1 MYGSLKCQSEIHE
14 VRLVPQSGFLKKIHR
29 KSPDRISGNIAILPD
44 EKRDRKIVRG
54 GSVLVVAHAAGGHA
68 THATHAAGGHSAL
81 RSCRSLGRCDYI
93 VNA

>member
-1 MYGSLKCQSEIHE
+1 
-14 VRLVPQSGFLKKIHR
+14 
-29 KSPDRISGNIAILPD
+29 
-44 EKRDRKIVRG
+44 VRG